1 MNKKRNN
8 LILSL
13 VLIAASLAFAA
24 FGQSYSVPSPI
35 SAYDV
40 AVWANRGGF
49 IASGTAAPS
58 AAASEGALYIDNAVA
73 TQPTLYRYGSGA
85 WAVVAG
91 GGGGGSGVST
101 HSQLLGLSFAES
113 GHTGFASEP
122 ALNDHIADQ
131 IDPHGASMT
140 ISQEVIIGDP
150 EATQTVYIDSPAAGI
165 ARIASYIQLVYEN
178 AAPIVSSSAVT
189 IWADNASKTV
199 YFHNG
204 SDWTN
209 LGGTYGGIHC
219 HDNSSPQSVATGTTY
234 ATVTALIDS
243 QISNDVLVSTS
254 TQSITINR
262 AGVYRISFNIS
273 FYTDTNNIIGYFAAF
288 QNGSE
293 LDNIHL
299 ERKIGTGADVG
310 SSAASGFARL
320 AAGDKVSLRVR
331 HNHTSAVAF
340 TITYANLN
348 VERIGN

>member
-1 MNKKRNN
+1 MKQRNN
-8 LILSL
+8 LIILSFIL
-13 VLIAASLAFAA
+13 AVTLGISLFA
-24 FGQSYSVPSPI
+24 QSYSVPLPI

-40 AVWANRGGF
+40 AAWANRGGF
-49 IASGTAAPS
+49 IASGSALPS
-58 AAASEGALYIDNAVA
+58 AVASEGALYVDTSNA
-73 TQPTLYRYGSGA
+73 TQPILYRYGTST
-85 WAVVAG
+85 WHIVA
-91 GGGGGSGVST
+91 GGGSGVST

-113 GHTGFASEP
+113 GHTGFASES
-122 ALNDHIADQ
+122 ALNNHIADQ
-131 IDPHGASMT
+131 VDPHGASMT

-209 LGGTYGGIHC
+209 LGGTFGGIHC
-219 HDNSSPQSVATGTTY
+219 HDNSSSQSVATGTSY

-262 AGVYRISFNIS
+262 AGVYRVSFNLS
-273 FYTDTNNIIGYFAAF
+273 FYTDTNSIIGYFAAF

>member
-1 MNKKRNN
+1 MKQRNN
-8 LILSL
+8 LVILTL
-13 VLIAASLAFAA
+13 FLAASLGIGLYA
-24 FGQSYSVPSPI
+24 QTYTVPSPI
-35 SAYDV
+35 SSRDV

-58 AAASEGALYIDNAVA
+58 AVASDGALYVDTAIA
-73 TQPTLYRYGSGA
+73 TAPTLYRYASGA
-85 WAVVAG
+85 WAIIAAG
-91 GGGGGSGVST
+91 GNSD
-101 HSQLLGLSFAES
+101 
-113 GHTGFASEP
+113 
-122 ALNDHIADQ
+122 ALNAHIASHT
-131 IDPHGASMT
+131 DPHGATMT
-140 ISQEVIIGDP
+140 VSQEIAIGDP
-150 EATQTVYIDSPAAGI
+150 EATQTAYIDSPSAGVV
-165 ARIASYIQLVYEN
+165 RIASYIQLVYDN
-178 AAPIVSSSAVT
+178 TMPTSALSSSAIT
-189 IWADNASKTV
+189 LWADNASKCAML
-199 YFHNG
+199 HNG
-204 SDWTN
+204 SSWTN
-209 LGGTYGGIHC
+209 LYGTFGGIHC
-219 HDNSSPQSVATGTTY
+219 HDNSIAQSIATGTSY

-262 AGVYRISFNIS
+262 AGVYRVSFNLS

>member
-1 MNKKRNN
+1 MKQRNN
-8 LILSL
+8 LIILSL
-13 VLIAASLAFAA
+13 FLAASLGIGLYA
-24 FGQSYSVPSPI
+24 QTYTVPSPI
-35 SAYDV
+35 SSRDV

-58 AAASEGALYIDNAVA
+58 AVASDGALYVDTTVA
-73 TQPTLYRYGSGA
+73 TAPTLYRYASGA
-85 WAVVAG
+85 WAIVAAG
-91 GGGGGSGVST
+91 GNSD
-101 HSQLLGLSFAES
+101 
-113 GHTGFASEP
+113 
-122 ALNDHIADQ
+122 ALNAHIASQ
-131 IDPHGASMT
+131 TDPHGATMT
-140 ISQEVIIGDP
+140 VSQEINIGDP
-150 EATQTVYIDSPAAGI
+150 TATETAYIDSPSDGI
-165 ARIASYIQLVYEN
+165 ARIASYIQLVYADSE
-178 AAPIVSSSAVT
+178 PETSSSSAT

-254 TQSITINR
+254 TQSITLNR

-288 QNGSE
+288 QNDSE

-320 AAGDKVSLRVR
+320 AAGDKMTLRVR
-331 HNHTSAVAF
+331 HNYTSAVAF